1 MWPLAVVV
9 AKFCGSLL
17 KCIYAICRTIG
28 NGKISRILF
37 NFDNHSKKFFSS
49 IILEVSRR
57 FFSTER
63 QTFTIENLFLVQ
75 EYDKS
80 SYLVIGCCKDNGFGP
95 HQMPV
100 SAMLI
105 FSLLRARYIHNL
117 NCVRISKGCSHV
129 VVICTF

>member
-1 MWPLAVVV
+1 M
-9 AKFCGSLL
+9 AKFRESFSTL
-17 KCIYAICRTIG
+17 TIIP
-28 NGKISRILF
+28 KS
-37 NFDNHSKKFFSS
+37 FSAAS
-49 IILEVSRR
+49 FLRLVEG

-63 QTFTIENLFLVQ
+63 QTFTIENLFLVP

-105 FSLLRARYIHNL
+105 FSLLRGTKSKLGTYIK
-117 NCVRISKGCSHV
+117 RQAV
-129 VVICTF
+129 VMC